1 MSPKPFYMGK
11 GNTSLL
17 RPIQNLAA
25 SSGNRKLLC
34 DIQFK
39 EDISAEE
46 VNRLTNTLYELA
58 NSLQGACVKFLASYN
73 ASSTHA
79 LYEMDYASYN
89 MLQSIAPQNIACVIN
104 NIKSINEK

>member
-17 RPIQNLAA
+17 KPTIQNLAA
-25 SSGNRKLLC
+25 SSSGNKKLLC

-39 EDISAEE
+39 EDISVEE

-73 ASSTHA
+73 ASSTH
-79 LYEMDYASYN
+79 
-89 MLQSIAPQNIACVIN
+89 VIYLFFFN
-104 NIKSINEK
+104 